1 MSAIAPT
8 IDMRRTLAILM
19 AGGEGSRL
27 NVLVH
32 RRAKPAVS
40 FGAIY
45 RIIDFALSNV
55 MNSGLERIGIL
66 TQYMPY
72 SLADHIGIGES
83 WGILGRSRE
92 ARILPPHTGT
102 RAADWYRG
110 TADAVFRNMD
120 YVDRYHPASVLIL
133 SGDHVYNMN
142 YARMV
147 GEHLNT
153 GADLTIAVREV
164 PIEEAPNFG
173 TVLTDATGRITGFEE
188 KPEKPR
194 SNLISMGIYVFRRSV
209 LTEELREVVGQQGLT
224 DFGKH
229 VFPQMLIRERH
240 MQAFR
245 FTGYWQDVGTIRAYY
260 DAQMELLQPNS
271 PIDLAEWQVR
281 TNWNE
286 ARTGDRPPAHFVPT
300 ARVGNAIVGNGAVI
314 GGEVHQSILS
324 PGVVVEPGAIVE
336 RSILM
341 HDVRVASGAR
351 VRDAILDKEVSVES
365 DCQVGGV
372 GESVR
377 NVRYPSHLDTGL
389 VLIGKG
395 ASLPPGSIV
404 ERNAIL
410 FPGVTLPRGDRSHVW
425 AGETIGDIDH

>member
-1 MSAIAPT
+1 MSAIAPS
-8 IDMRRTLAILM
+8 IDMRRTLAVLM
-19 AGGEGSRL
+19 AGGEGTRL

-45 RIIDFALSNV
+45 RIIDFAMSNV
-55 MNSGLERIGIL
+55 MNSGLEKIGIL
-66 TQYMPY
+66 TQYLPY
-72 SLADHIGIGES
+72 SLADHIGAGES
-83 WGILGRSRE
+83 WGMIGRTRE
-92 ARILPPHTGT
+92 ARILPPHTGQ

-110 TADAVFRNMD
+110 TADAVYRNIE
-120 YVDRYHPASVLIL
+120 YIDRHHPASVLIL
-133 SGDHVYNMN
+133 SGDHVYHMN

-153 GADLTIAVREV
+153 GADVTIAVREV
-164 PIEEAPNFG
+164 PIEEASSFG
-173 TVLTDATGRITGFEE
+173 TVLADATGRITGFEE
-188 KPEKPR
+188 KPEQPR

-209 LTEELREVVGQQGLT
+209 LTEELQEVVGHQGLT

-229 VFPQMLIRERH
+229 IFPQMLAHGRH
-240 MQAFR
+240 MQALR
-245 FTGYWQDVGTIRAYY
+245 FTGYWQDVGTIKAYY
-260 DAQMELLQPNS
+260 DAQMDILRPGG
-271 PIDLAEWQVR
+271 PIDLEEWQVR

-286 ARTGDRPPAHFVPT
+286 ARIGDRPPGRFAPT
-300 ARVGNAIVGNGAVI
+300 ARPDNSLIGNGALIAGDVV
-314 GGEVHQSILS
+314 ESIIS
-324 PGVVVEPGAIVE
+324 PGVVVEPGAVVE

-341 HDVRVASGAR
+341 HDVRIGSGTR
-351 VRDAILDKEVSVES
+351 VRDAILDKQVQVES
-365 DCQVGGV
+365 DSIIGGV
-372 GESVR
+372 GEMVA

-410 FPGVTLPRGDRSHVW
+410 FPFVTLPRGGRSHVFS
-425 AGETIGDIDH
+425 GETIGDTDR